1 MPFTVQL
8 PPSRQI
14 FVYCYTNS
22 TTQQRLT
29 LSRLGVADTV
39 FTGSGQDNM
48 AMSPAS
54 VNFVTPVNSP
64 SATVKIEAMVNG
76 AWQESTEDG
85 AKVEITNV
93 GLALVSSTEVVDAH
107 WNDAV
112 AFFMWYP

>member
-1 MPFTVQL
+1 M
-8 PPSRQI
+8 
-14 FVYCYTNS
+14 
-22 TTQQRLT
+22 
-29 LSRLGVADTV
+29 DTARDLAR
-39 FTGSGQDNM
+39 SD
-48 AMSPAS
+48 
-54 VNFVTPVNSP
+54 
-64 SATVKIEAMVNG
+64 